1 MALIAYA
8 AGLALLR
15 ANPFNL
21 SFWVLAAL
29 AGGRCRWVRNQI
41 QFVGTN
47 MAYCFLHVFGQA
59 FIGHKE
65 HPLFKIAKV

>member
-1 MALIAYA
+1 MTLIAYA

-29 AGGRCRWVRNQI
+29 AGGRYRWVRNRI
-41 QFVGTN
+41 QVVETN
-47 MAYCFLHVFGQA
+47 MTFCILHMFGQA
-59 FIGHKE
+59 FVGHKE
-65 HPLFKIAKV
+65 HPLFNIAKV